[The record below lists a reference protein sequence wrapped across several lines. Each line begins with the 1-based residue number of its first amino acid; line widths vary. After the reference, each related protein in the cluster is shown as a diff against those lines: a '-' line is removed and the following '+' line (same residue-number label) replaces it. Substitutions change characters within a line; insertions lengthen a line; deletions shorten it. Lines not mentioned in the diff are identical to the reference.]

1 MLDLGTLQAH
11 LKLEGAEQFNNELK
25 NAEETSD
32 KAGKSFQQNLMQ
44 AAVKV
49 GAGFASL
56 ASAAKDLGNRL
67 KGLLDDTAEYGDEVD
82 KASQKM
88 GISAEEYQKWDYV
101 LQRNGS
107 SIDSMQK
114 GLKTLSAKITE
125 GSQAFDTLGVS
136 TTNADGSFRSTEEV
150 MNDTMAALAGMQD
163 GAQRTA
169 LATQL
174 FGGKVAQELAP
185 TLNSGADGIQELK
198 DRAEDLGLIL
208 SDEGVAA
215 SASYQDA
222 MLDLEE
228 SLGGIKNTIGASILP
243 VATDMINMLTD
254 QVIPAIKD
262 FTSQNEWLAPVI
274 VGVVSGLVA
283 FKAAMGISALI
294 SGVSQ
299 AITAFK
305 AANEGATIAQWLLNA
320 AMNANPIVLII
331 TLVTALIGAL
341 IYLWNTNQG
350 FRNACIQIFENIR
363 AVVSSVISSAIQ
375 FFNSLAS
382 TIGLALETAR
392 NTVSGFVNK
401 VKILFNNLKQGIS
414 NAINNAKNT
423 VNSCVN
429 SIKSKFESISS
440 TIDKVVSWFSGLPS
454 KISSAIGSVG
464 GLLWDAGNS
473 IIQGLLDGINAKWQA
488 VKSKVSSMGSWI
500 ASHKGPKEYD
510 LKLLV
515 PNGGWIM
522 QGLMNGLQNAKPELQ
537 NTLHDI
543 ADTISGTRFN
553 AQASLAYATV
563 GSAALTSGAV
573 VNNSNGT
580 TYNVY
585 INGTKIND
593 DKQIENKFSQLL
605 TIMARKGLM

>member
-11 LKLEGAEQFNNELK
+11 LKLEGADQFNKELQT
-25 NAEETSD
+25 AEDTSD
-32 KAGKSFQQNLMQ
+32 KAGKSFKQNLMQ

-56 ASAAKDLGNRL
+56 GSAAKDLGSRL
-67 KGLLDDTAEYGDEVD
+67 KGVLDDTASYGDEVD

-107 SIDSMQK
+107 SIDTMQK
-114 GLKTLSAKITE
+114 GLKTLTGKITE
-125 GSQAFDTLGVS
+125 GSQAFETLGVS
-136 TTNADGSFRSTEEV
+136 TTNADGSFRTTEEV
-150 MNDTMAALAGMQD
+150 MNDVMAALAGMQD

-169 LATQL
+169 LASQL
-174 FGGKVAQELAP
+174 FGSKVAQELAP
-185 TLNSGADGIQELK
+185 TLNSGADGIQDLK
-198 DRAEDLGLIL
+198 DRADELGLVL

-228 SLGGIKNTIGASILP
+228 TIGGIKNSIGSQLLP
-243 VATDMINMLTD
+243 VATDIIHKITD
-254 QVIPAIKD
+254 QVIPAVKD
-262 FTSQNEWLAPVI
+262 FTRQNEWLAPAI
-274 VGVVSGLVA
+274 VGVVSGLIA
-283 FKAAMGISALI
+283 FKTALGISAII

-320 AMNANPIVLII
+320 AMNANPIVLIVTLI
-331 TLVTALIGAL
+331 ATLVGAL
-341 IYLWNTNQG
+341 IYLWNTNEG
-350 FRNACIQIFENIR
+350 FRNACIQIFENVR
-363 AVVSSVISSAIQ
+363 AVISAVISGAIQ
-375 FFNSLAS
+375 FFHNLAD
-382 TIGLALETAR
+382 TISSALETAR
-392 NTVSGFVNK
+392 NTVSSFVNK
-401 VKILFNNLKQGIS
+401 VKTLFNNLKQGIS

-423 VNSCVN
+423 VNTCVEN
-429 SIKSKFESISS
+429 IKSKFESISG
-440 TIDKVVSWFSGLPS
+440 TIERVVGWFSNLPS
-454 KISSAIGSVG
+454 RIVSAIGNVG
-464 GLLWDAGNS
+464 GLLYDAGYS
-473 IIQGLLDGINAKWQA
+473 IISGLLNGILDKWQA
-488 VKSKVSSMGSWI
+488 VKDRISSMGSWI

-522 QGLMNGLQNAKPELQ
+522 QGLMNGLQDAMPQLQ
-537 NTLHDI
+537 DTLQEI
-543 ADTISGTRFN
+543 GDTISGTRFN
-553 AQASLAYATV
+553 ASASLAYATNRT
-563 GSAALTSGAV
+563 AALSSGTV
-573 VNNSNGT
+573 VSQGS

-593 DKQIENKFSQLL
+593 DRQIENKFSQLL
-605 TIMARKGLM
+605 TMMARKGLM

>member
-11 LKLEGAEQFNNELK
+11 LKLEGAEQFNKELQT
-25 NAEETSD
+25 AEDTSD
-32 KAGKSFQQNLMQ
+32 KAGKSFKQNLMQ

-49 GAGFASL
+49 GTGFASL
-56 ASAAKDLGNRL
+56 ASAAKDLGSRL
-67 KGLLDDTAEYGDEVD
+67 KGLLDDTASYGDEVD

-107 SIDSMQK
+107 SIDTMQK
-114 GLKTLSAKITE
+114 GLKTLTGKITE
-125 GSQAFDTLGVS
+125 GSQAFETLGVS
-136 TTNADGSFRSTEEV
+136 TTNADGSFRTTEEV
-150 MNDTMAALAGMQD
+150 MNDVMAALAGMQD

-169 LATQL
+169 LASQL
-174 FGGKVAQELAP
+174 FGSKVAQELAP
-185 TLNSGADGIQELK
+185 TLNSGADGIQDLK
-198 DRAEDLGLIL
+198 DRADELGLVL

-228 SLGGIKNTIGASILP
+228 TIGGIKNSIGSQLLP
-243 VATDMINMLTD
+243 VATDIIHKITD
-254 QVIPAIKD
+254 QVIPAVKD
-262 FTSQNEWLAPVI
+262 FTRQNEWLAPAI
-274 VGVVSGLVA
+274 VGVVSGLIA
-283 FKAAMGISALI
+283 FKTALGISAII

-320 AMNANPIVLII
+320 AMNANPIVLIVTLI
-331 TLVTALIGAL
+331 ATLVGAL
-341 IYLWNTNQG
+341 IYLWNTNEG
-350 FRNACIQIFENIR
+350 FRNACIQIFENVR
-363 AVVSSVISSAIQ
+363 AVISAVISGAIQ
-375 FFNSLAS
+375 FFHNLAD
-382 TIGLALETAR
+382 TISSALETAR

-401 VKILFNNLKQGIS
+401 VKTLFNNLKQGIS

-423 VNSCVN
+423 VNTCVEN
-429 SIKSKFESISS
+429 IKSKFESISG
-440 TIDKVVSWFSGLPS
+440 TIERVVGWFSGLPS
-454 KISSAIGSVG
+454 RIVSAIGNVG
-464 GLLWDAGNS
+464 SLLFDAGHS
-473 IIQGLLDGINAKWQA
+473 IISGLLDGIEAKWQS
-488 VKSKVSSMGSWI
+488 VKSTISGMGGWI

-522 QGLMNGLQNAKPELQ
+522 QGLMNGLQDAMPQLQ
-537 NTLHDI
+537 DTLQEI
-543 ADTISGTRFN
+543 GDTISGTRFN
-553 AQASLAYATV
+553 ASASLAYATNRT
-563 GSAALTSGAV
+563 AALSSGTV
-573 VNNSNGT
+573 VSQGS

-593 DKQIENKFSQLL
+593 DRQIENKFSQLL
-605 TIMARKGLM
+605 TMMARKGLM